1 MPTTVKVLLQLAGRL
16 KDLQRSL
23 MSRLA
28 EPQQAPGSTAY
39 SYAPQPQMPYA
50 QACQSAAEVSEA
62 DVQAA
67 LARFDAAGAACAP
80 AREALAGY
88 YVAHNT
94 FFRGD
99 ISAAR
104 AALDAVWRRF
114 PAKDGV
120 WHGMNSP
127 PGSMYGL
134 PVAYYGLQ
142 MLETIVQV
150 RAQASHS
157 GRYVRSTL
165 LRRLE
170 SSIPHHA

>member
-1 MPTTVKVLLQLAGRL
+1 MPPTVKVLLQLVGRL

-23 MSRLA
+23 MSRIA
-28 EPQQAPGSTAY
+28 EPQQAPGSTAF
-39 SYAPQPQMPYA
+39 SYAPQQKPYA
-50 QACQSAAEVSEA
+50 EACQSAAGVPEA

-67 LARFDAAGAACAP
+67 LARCDAAGAACAP

-88 YVAHNT
+88 YAAHNT

-99 ISAAR
+99 IAAAR

-114 PAKDGV
+114 PAKDGM

-157 GRYVRSTL
+157 GIVRAKYASVATGL
-165 LRRLE
+165 ILP
-170 SSIPHHA
+170 S